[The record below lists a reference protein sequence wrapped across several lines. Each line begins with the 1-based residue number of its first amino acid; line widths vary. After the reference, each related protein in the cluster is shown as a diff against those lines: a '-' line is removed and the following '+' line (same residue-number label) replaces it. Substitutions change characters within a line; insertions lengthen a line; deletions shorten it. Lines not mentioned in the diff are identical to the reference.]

1 MNVEYFRTAK
11 KSYMI
16 VKDADFPFEEYELKM
31 ILQNEIP
38 CLLHFQVMISDGKVE
53 YWYDVTG
60 MQSLEKRYT
69 LFPAGEKG
77 LRFLLQ
83 NLMDM
88 KSSMEDYLLN
98 DANIDF
104 SADMVYFDRFSDRI
118 RFCYIPGFCG
128 LNSSGLKGLFED
140 LLQRLDH
147 SDPVA
152 VKMGY
157 EMYERCAQSDFVMGD
172 CIECLRIGKKEE
184 MPGQN
189 RMNEGEDGRDV
200 ALNEIW
206 QAENRE
212 WDSEELVPDFQ
223 QKNVVPERG
232 FRQKRRKDKRKKINY
247 GKILEEEHEVLYAAE
262 DMEKGGHTA
271 FFSDEDM
278 RKTWELIYKGDG
290 LETDLRPVSFPYLI
304 GTDAQQA
311 DGVLNSRTVSRLH
324 ARLLLQN
331 ERLYAEDFNSTN
343 GTYLN
348 QKLIPMNTPVELHDG
363 DRIAFA
369 TEEYMVYARR
379 ISGSEGGFP
388 VRADEPVAAERKRM
402 KIL

>member
-16 VKDADFPFEEYELKM
+16 VKEADFPFEEYELKM

-60 MQSLEKRYT
+60 MQSLEKQYT
-69 LFPAGEKG
+69 LSPAGEKS

-83 NLMDM
+83 SLMDM

-98 DANIDF
+98 DANIDY

-128 LNSSGLKGLFED
+128 QKSMGLKGLFED
-140 LLQRLDH
+140 ILQRLDH

-152 VKMGY
+152 VKLGY
-157 EMYERCAQSDFVMGD
+157 EMYERCAQSDFVIGD

-184 MPGQN
+184 IPEQI
-189 RMNEGEDGRDV
+189 RMNEEEDDEDY
-200 ALNEIW
+200 ALNVIRR
-206 QAENRE
+206 AENRE
-212 WDSEELVPDFQ
+212 WDEDARDSDIQ
-223 QKNVVPERG
+223 QKDAVPEKG
-232 FRQKRRKDKRKKINY
+232 FRHKRRKEKRKKVHY

-262 DMEKGGHTA
+262 NIEKGGHTD

-278 RKTWELIYKGDG
+278 RKTWELIYRGDG
-290 LETDLRPVSFPYLI
+290 MEADLRPASFPYLI

-311 DGVLNSRTVSRLH
+311 DGVLQSRTVSRLH
-324 ARLLLQN
+324 ARLLLQD
-331 ERLYAEDFNSTN
+331 ERLYAEDFNCSN
-343 GTYLN
+343 GSYLY
-348 QKLIPMNTPVELHDG
+348 QRLLPRNTPVELHEG
-363 DRIAFA
+363 DRIVFA
-369 TEEYMVYARR
+369 TEEYMVYGRR
-379 ISGSEGGFP
+379 VPGSVG
-388 VRADEPVAAERKRM
+388 RAGKSL
-402 KIL
+402 IW